1 MESRCVQK
9 NMAVRRMIFASIYFF
24 MVILLFLWMHPVQI
38 SLCWL
43 LVLWTTIDN
52 RMFQVPVFRFLDSRM
67 LRSFLSL
74 IQKIFIFTFSL
85 RFHSIY
91 KAINFT
97 RKKNNLLIIPYI
109 FTNFWSSLTFF
120 LKSSSIF
127 YFLEFTN
134 IIPPI
139 LITLLLLYISS
150 TLNGTKLKKKK
161 DAVIRRYT
169 APFLVFVTN
178 MPRSLFYS
186 NETRRTRCGL
196 NNNEI
201 PRAAYPK
208 GTKVGPGG
216 HYGGKNGSE
225 CQAEFERARSV
236 VPRVGTLRT

>member
-1 MESRCVQK
+1 
-9 NMAVRRMIFASIYFF
+9 
-24 MVILLFLWMHPVQI
+24 
-38 SLCWL
+38 
-43 LVLWTTIDN
+43 
-52 RMFQVPVFRFLDSRM
+52 MFQVPVFRFLDSRM

-97 RKKNNLLIIPYI
+97 RKKNNLLIVHFYKLLIFPHFFSQVFQYI
-109 FTNFWSSLTFF
+109 LFSRVHQYHPT
-120 LKSSSIF
+120 
-127 YFLEFTN
+127 YFNHSPSPLHQ
-134 IIPPI
+134 
-139 LITLLLLYISS
+139 LYIKR
-150 TLNGTKLKKKK
+150 NKIKKKK

-169 APFLVFVTN
+169 APFLVFATN

-236 VPRVGTLRT
+236 VPRVGTLRTQ

>member
-97 RKKNNLLIIPYI
+97 RKKNNLLIVHFYKLLIFPHFFSQIFQYI
-109 FTNFWSSLTFF
+109 LFSRVHQYHPT
-120 LKSSSIF
+120 
-127 YFLEFTN
+127 YFNHSPSPL
-134 IIPPI
+134 
-139 LITLLLLYISS
+139 
-150 TLNGTKLKKKK
+150 
-161 DAVIRRYT
+161 
-169 APFLVFVTN
+169 
-178 MPRSLFYS
+178 
-186 NETRRTRCGL
+186 
-196 NNNEI
+196 
-201 PRAAYPK
+201 
-208 GTKVGPGG
+208 
-216 HYGGKNGSE
+216 H
-225 CQAEFERARSV
+225 
-236 VPRVGTLRT
+236 